1 MKKLIIAALL
11 LGGLSSVSASVV
23 RNNENPVTIE
33 KQEKVYSKIATD
45 KVPVA
50 VLKEISEK
58 YEGYNVSAAY
68 ASEDS
73 DYKLELA
80 KESTVVTVY
89 YNAKGEFIKEK
100 K

>member
-1 MKKLIIAALL
+1 MKKFIITALILGGISANAAL
-11 LGGLSSVSASVV
+11 ATIT
-23 RNNENPVTIE
+23 NNAIAVER
-33 KQEKVYSKIATD
+33 QEKVYTKIATD
-45 KVPVA
+45 KVPAA

-80 KESTVVTVY
+80 KDSTVVTVY

>member
-1 MKKLIIAALL
+1 MKKFIITALL
-11 LGGLSSVSASVV
+11 LGGLSASASVI
-23 RNNENPVTIE
+23 RNDENPVQIE

-45 KVPVA
+45 KVPAA

-58 YEGYNVSAAY
+58 YEGYNISAAY

-73 DYKLELA
+73 EYKLELA
-80 KESTVVTVY
+80 KDSTLVTVF

>member
-1 MKKLIIAALL
+1 MKKFLIIAIL
-11 LGGLSSVSASVV
+11 LGGFIANANVRPVNNPLSVV
-23 RNNENPVTIE
+23 

-45 KVPVA
+45 KIPVT

-58 YEGYNVSAAY
+58 YEGYNISAAY

-73 DYKLELA
+73 EYKIELA
-80 KESTVVTVY
+80 KETTVVTVY